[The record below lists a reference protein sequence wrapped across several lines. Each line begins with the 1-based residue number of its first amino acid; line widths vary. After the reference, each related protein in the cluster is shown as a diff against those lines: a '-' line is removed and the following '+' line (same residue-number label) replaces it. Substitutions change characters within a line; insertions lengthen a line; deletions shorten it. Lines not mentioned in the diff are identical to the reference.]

1 VIISALVKPEL
12 MHETVLHCKVLP
24 TLFLEFKK
32 RISFILIIFFY
43 SPIKVWINK
52 KLTKVSCK
60 RYLS

>member
-1 VIISALVKPEL
+1 

-24 TLFLEFKK
+24 TLFLVFKK